1 MRRLRNGS
9 VKKTAFLSAFAI
21 VLNQS
26 GWTMSVS
33 AENLSYEGTTEM
45 STVEYSLEL
54 DGVTTE
60 LVVEEVYVE
69 AGEQLEEGDQILKLT
84 EESYQ
89 DALDYYEAAVL
100 RAENTLTDT
109 KREYEQGI
117 LEAKSEYE
125 MTKTEADQAE
135 FVREYQEQEL
145 ADTITA
151 YEEIQ
156 PEIEEKISEVQSGIN
171 NGSYSSQS
179 SPGGSSFGGSGG
191 GAGGSMDSFG
201 SPETEQDGG
210 NGGAMPDTEAPDVET
225 PDGETS
231 DTEAPDAETPD
242 GETPGTETS
251 DGEMPDTENP
261 DEETPETEIP
271 ETEIPDTGEED
282 NGSSED
288 ETQDD
293 AEEFQQQVESLKKQI
308 ESSAGNYEEILSQIK
323 ALLSAEGETDASGG
337 GDENN
342 LAASLRTSVEVDS
355 TISQHMKN
363 VREMVNNIPDTVI
376 EAIKLAGI
384 EYESYIALLDECIAQ
399 MDAGL
404 TLQKNVLAVLEAED
418 YGQDS
423 LDTETLSSLLE
434 QLGTAWSGTMD
445 LYAQLSA
452 LQEGQVTK
460 QEEEI
465 KELQEQIAD
474 LKKQQEEEQP
484 EGQQGEQPE
493 GQQEEQEEGQQGEQQ
508 ARPGSED
515 FSDGTEG
522 ETAPGVGESEM
533 SGSDVSGA
541 NAGTGSAFAG
551 GTGSF
556 GGSMGS
562 IGGEVSGEISA
573 GISMDDGG
581 DGTLTMEDLNLT
593 EEDISLFGTT
603 YDLSQVE
610 SLLDQEPADSET
622 AENLLD
628 QLEEAKAT
636 VSGQYEELI
645 RNQKAT
651 ELGIQYTY
659 ETSVLA
665 GKLAEITYEQE
676 LEEWEESL
684 AEAENTRAEM
694 EEKKEALS
702 QMTDGI
708 ITADT
713 GGTVAAV
720 NYEADDVLDS
730 SVPVLS
736 FYDTEKVFV
745 TIAVPQEN
753 IAQMQVGDTVEVNV
767 GGRQELSGK
776 ITEKAME
783 EQEGNSRTTVNY
795 EVTVTVDNENGRL
808 SAGSSATV
816 TADTTGKEKKA
827 SEEDSQNE

>member
-26 GWTMSVS
+26 GWTLSVS
-33 AENLSYEGTTEM
+33 AEDLSYEGTTEM

-89 DALDYYEAAVL
+89 DALDYYEAAVF

-135 FVREYQEQEL
+135 FVREYQEQVL

-151 YEEIQ
+151 YDEIQ
-156 PEIEEKISEVQSGIN
+156 PEIEEKISEVQNGIN

-179 SPGGSSFGGSGG
+179 SPGGSSFGDSGG
-191 GAGGSMDSFG
+191 GAGGSMESFG

-210 NGGAMPDTEAPDVET
+210 NGGAMPDTEAPDAET
-225 PDGETS
+225 
-231 DTEAPDAETPD
+231 PDAETPD
-242 GETPGTETS
+242 TET
-251 DGEMPDTENP
+251 
-261 DEETPETEIP
+261 P
-271 ETEIPDTGEED
+271 ETEIPDTGDED
-282 NGSSED
+282 DGSSED

-293 AEEFQQQVESLKKQI
+293 TEEFQQQVESLKKQI
-308 ESSAGNYEEILSQIK
+308 ESSAGNYEEILGQIK

-342 LAASLRTSVEVDS
+342 LAASLRTSVETDS

-399 MDAGL
+399 MDSGL

-452 LQEGQVTK
+452 LQEGQITK

-484 EGQQGEQPE
+484 EGQQGEQE
-493 GQQEEQEEGQQGEQQ
+493 EEQPEEEQD
-508 ARPGSED
+508 RPGSED

-522 ETAPGVGESEM
+522 ETAPGIGESEM
-533 SGSDVSGA
+533 SGSDVSGV

-573 GISMDDGG
+573 GISMDDSG

-610 SLLDQEPADSET
+610 SLLDQEPADSEN

-628 QLEEAKAT
+628 QLKEAKAT

-694 EEKKEALS
+694 EEKKETLS

-713 GGTVAAV
+713 GGTVAEV

-730 SVPVLS
+730 SAPVLS

-745 TIAVPQEN
+745 TIAVLQEN
-753 IAQMQVGDTVEVNV
+753 IAQMQVGDAVEVNV

-816 TADTTGKEKKA
+816 TADTTGKEKGSIGGGQ
-827 SEEDSQNE
+827 SE

>member
-89 DALDYYEAAVL
+89 DALDYYEVAVL

-210 NGGAMPDTEAPDVET
+210 NGGAMPDTEAPDAET
-225 PDGETS
+225 
-231 DTEAPDAETPD
+231 PDAETPD
-242 GETPGTETS
+242 TET
-251 DGEMPDTENP
+251 
-261 DEETPETEIP
+261 P
-271 ETEIPDTGEED
+271 ETEIPDTGDED
-282 NGSSED
+282 DGSSED

-293 AEEFQQQVESLKKQI
+293 TEEFQQQVESLKKQI
-308 ESSAGNYEEILSQIK
+308 ESSAGNYEEILGQIK

-342 LAASLRTSVEVDS
+342 LAASLRTSVETDS

-399 MDAGL
+399 MDSGL

-694 EEKKEALS
+694 EEKKETLS

-713 GGTVAAV
+713 GGTVAEV

-730 SVPVLS
+730 SAPVLS

-745 TIAVPQEN
+745 TIAVLQEN
-753 IAQMQVGDTVEVNV
+753 IAQMQVGDAVEVNV

-816 TADTTGKEKKA
+816 TADTTGKEKEA

>member
-89 DALDYYEAAVL
+89 DALDYYEVAVL

-210 NGGAMPDTEAPDVET
+210 NGGAMPDTEAPDAET

-242 GETPGTETS
+242 GETLGTETS

-474 LKKQQEEEQP
+474 LKKQQERNSRKGSRENSRKDSRRNRRKGSRENSRLGRDRRIFLTERREKQRP
-484 EGQQGEQPE
+484 ASVSLKCRGLTF
-493 GQQEEQEEGQQGEQQ
+493 Q
-508 ARPGSED
+508 ARMR
-515 FSDGTEG
+515 
-522 ETAPGVGESEM
+522 VQ
-533 SGSDVSGA
+533 
-541 NAGTGSAFAG
+541 
-551 GTGSF
+551 
-556 GGSMGS
+556 
-562 IGGEVSGEISA
+562 
-573 GISMDDGG
+573 
-581 DGTLTMEDLNLT
+581 DLRLPAAQ
-593 EEDISLFGTT
+593 
-603 YDLSQVE
+603 DL
-610 SLLDQEPADSET
+610 LADLW
-622 AENLLD
+622 AVL
-628 QLEEAKAT
+628 EAKC
-636 VSGQYEELI
+636 
-645 RNQKAT
+645 
-651 ELGIQYTY
+651 
-659 ETSVLA
+659 
-665 GKLAEITYEQE
+665 QE
-676 LEEWEESL
+676 RFLPEYLW
-684 AEAENTRAEM
+684 M
-694 EEKKEALS
+694 
-702 QMTDGI
+702 
-708 ITADT
+708 
-713 GGTVAAV
+713 
-720 NYEADDVLDS
+720 
-730 SVPVLS
+730 
-736 FYDTEKVFV
+736 
-745 TIAVPQEN
+745 
-753 IAQMQVGDTVEVNV
+753 TVE
-767 GGRQELSGK
+767 
-776 ITEKAME
+776 TE
-783 EQEGNSRTTVNY
+783 R
-795 EVTVTVDNENGRL
+795 
-808 SAGSSATV
+808 
-816 TADTTGKEKKA
+816 
-827 SEEDSQNE
+827 

>member
-1 MRRLRNGS
+1 MRRLRNGR

-26 GWTMSVS
+26 GWTLSVS
-33 AENLSYEGTTEM
+33 AEDLSYEGTTEM
-45 STVEYSLEL
+45 STIEYSLEL

-89 DALDYYEAAVL
+89 DALDYYEAAVF

-156 PEIEEKISEVQSGIN
+156 PEIEEKISEVQNGIN

-179 SPGGSSFGGSGG
+179 SPGGSSFGDSGG
-191 GAGGSMDSFG
+191 GAGGSMESFG

-210 NGGAMPDTEAPDVET
+210 NGGAMPDTEAPDAET
-225 PDGETS
+225 PDAETP

-242 GETPGTETS
+242 AET
-251 DGEMPDTENP
+251 PDTE
-261 DEETPETEIP
+261 TP
-271 ETEIPDTGEED
+271 ETEIPDTGDED
-282 NGSSED
+282 DGSSED

-293 AEEFQQQVESLKKQI
+293 TEEFQQQVESLKKQI
-308 ESSAGNYEEILSQIK
+308 ESSAGNYEEILGQIK
-323 ALLSAEGETDASGG
+323 ALLSAEGETDASEG

-342 LAASLRTSVEVDS
+342 LAASLRTSVETDS

-399 MDAGL
+399 MDSGL

-452 LQEGQVTK
+452 LQEGQITK

-474 LKKQQEEEQP
+474 LKKQQEE
-484 EGQQGEQPE
+484 EQPE

-522 ETAPGVGESEM
+522 ETVPGVGESEM
-533 SGSDVSGA
+533 SGSAVSGT
-541 NAGTGSAFAG
+541 NAGAGSVFAG

-610 SLLDQEPADSET
+610 SLLDQEPSDSEN

-753 IAQMQVGDTVEVNV
+753 IAQMQVGDAVEVNV

-816 TADTTGKEKKA
+816 TADTTGKEKEA

>member
-26 GWTMSVS
+26 GWTLSVS
-33 AENLSYEGTTEM
+33 AEDLSYEGTTEM
-45 STVEYSLEL
+45 STIEYSLEL

-89 DALDYYEAAVL
+89 DALDYYEAAVF

-156 PEIEEKISEVQSGIN
+156 PEIEEKISEVQNGIN

-179 SPGGSSFGGSGG
+179 SPGGSSFGDSGG
-191 GAGGSMDSFG
+191 GAGGSMESFG

-210 NGGAMPDTEAPDVET
+210 NGGAMPDTEAPDAET
-225 PDGETS
+225 
-231 DTEAPDAETPD
+231 PDAETPD
-242 GETPGTETS
+242 TET
-251 DGEMPDTENP
+251 
-261 DEETPETEIP
+261 P
-271 ETEIPDTGEED
+271 ETEIPDTGDED
-282 NGSSED
+282 DGSSED

-293 AEEFQQQVESLKKQI
+293 TEEFQQQVESLKKQI
-308 ESSAGNYEEILSQIK
+308 ESSAGNYEEILGQIK
-323 ALLSAEGETDASGG
+323 ALLSAEGETDASEG

-342 LAASLRTSVEVDS
+342 LAASLRTSVETDS

-399 MDAGL
+399 MDSGL

-452 LQEGQVTK
+452 LQEGQITK

-474 LKKQQEEEQP
+474 LKKQQEE
-484 EGQQGEQPE
+484 EQPE

-522 ETAPGVGESEM
+522 ETVPGVGESEM
-533 SGSDVSGA
+533 SGSAVSGT
-541 NAGTGSAFAG
+541 NAGAGSVFAG

-610 SLLDQEPADSET
+610 SLLDQEPSDSEN

-665 GKLAEITYEQE
+665 EKLAEITYEQE

-730 SVPVLS
+730 LAPVLS

-753 IAQMQVGDTVEVNV
+753 IAQMQVGDAVEVNV

-816 TADTTGKEKKA
+816 TADTTGKEKEA

>member
-1 MRRLRNGS
+1 M
-9 VKKTAFLSAFAI
+9 
-21 VLNQS
+21 
-26 GWTMSVS
+26 
-33 AENLSYEGTTEM
+33 
-45 STVEYSLEL
+45 
-54 DGVTTE
+54 
-60 LVVEEVYVE
+60 
-69 AGEQLEEGDQILKLT
+69 
-84 EESYQ
+84 
-89 DALDYYEAAVL
+89 
-100 RAENTLTDT
+100 
-109 KREYEQGI
+109 
-117 LEAKSEYE
+117 
-125 MTKTEADQAE
+125 
-135 FVREYQEQEL
+135 
-145 ADTITA
+145 
-151 YEEIQ
+151 
-156 PEIEEKISEVQSGIN
+156 
-171 NGSYSSQS
+171 
-179 SPGGSSFGGSGG
+179 
-191 GAGGSMDSFG
+191 
-201 SPETEQDGG
+201 
-210 NGGAMPDTEAPDVET
+210 
-225 PDGETS
+225 
-231 DTEAPDAETPD
+231 
-242 GETPGTETS
+242 
-251 DGEMPDTENP
+251 
-261 DEETPETEIP
+261 
-271 ETEIPDTGEED
+271 
-282 NGSSED
+282 
-288 ETQDD
+288 
-293 AEEFQQQVESLKKQI
+293 
-308 ESSAGNYEEILSQIK
+308 
-323 ALLSAEGETDASGG
+323 
-337 GDENN
+337 
-342 LAASLRTSVEVDS
+342 
-355 TISQHMKN
+355 
-363 VREMVNNIPDTVI
+363 
-376 EAIKLAGI
+376 
-384 EYESYIALLDECIAQ
+384 
-399 MDAGL
+399 
-404 TLQKNVLAVLEAED
+404 
-418 YGQDS
+418 
-423 LDTETLSSLLE
+423 
-434 QLGTAWSGTMD
+434 
-445 LYAQLSA
+445 
-452 LQEGQVTK
+452 
-460 QEEEI
+460 
-465 KELQEQIAD
+465 
-474 LKKQQEEEQP
+474 
-484 EGQQGEQPE
+484 
-493 GQQEEQEEGQQGEQQ
+493 
-508 ARPGSED
+508 
-515 FSDGTEG
+515 
-522 ETAPGVGESEM
+522 
-533 SGSDVSGA
+533 
-541 NAGTGSAFAG
+541 
-551 GTGSF
+551 
-556 GGSMGS
+556 
-562 IGGEVSGEISA
+562 SGEISA

>member
-210 NGGAMPDTEAPDVET
+210 NGGAMPDTEAPD
-225 PDGETS
+225 
-231 DTEAPDAETPD
+231 AETPD

-271 ETEIPDTGEED
+271 ETEIPDTGDED
-282 NGSSED
+282 DGSSED

-452 LQEGQVTK
+452 LQEGQITK

-533 SGSDVSGA
+533 SGSAVSGT
-541 NAGTGSAFAG
+541 NAGAGSVFAG

-665 GKLAEITYEQE
+665 EKLAEITYEQE

-753 IAQMQVGDTVEVNV
+753 IAQMQVGDAVEVNV